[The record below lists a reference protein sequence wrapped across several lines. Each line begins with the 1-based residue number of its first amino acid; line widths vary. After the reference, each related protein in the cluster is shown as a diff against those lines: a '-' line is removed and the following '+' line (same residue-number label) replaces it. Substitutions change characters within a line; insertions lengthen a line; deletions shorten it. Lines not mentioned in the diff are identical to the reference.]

1 MPFTQAQEAAI
12 HADNREL
19 LVTAAAGSGKTR
31 VLIER
36 IFRMLKDDGLSMDRL
51 LIVTFTHAAAA
62 EMRERLQARIA
73 QEAAQD
79 SRMRRQAELLETAQI
94 STLHSF
100 CQKIVKEY
108 FQEAGI
114 DPLSTLGEETVCAA
128 LREQAKAEALDACY
142 AHAATGDFPA
152 SALTAKLE
160 EKQIERMMDALYPFL
175 MALPDPF
182 DWLGAQANQVYTED
196 ALQGGA
202 LAETLLADCGLL
214 AMGMGELMAACERLL
229 DQPLLHA
236 RYAASIKGDRQAV
249 DAVLAA
255 AAKGLMPLTA
265 QAAAFKL
272 EKLPTVRGLEGE
284 EAALRD
290 AYKGYRDQLKKQ
302 AASIATRIPGDGA
315 QAIARL
321 NAMQPALQGL
331 HMLIQE
337 MDAAYAASKRERN
350 LLDFHDLERM
360 ALQILRNPEIGA
372 EVALRYDGVF
382 VDEYQDISGVQEAIL
397 NAIKRDVSRETS
409 LPPQRYFYVGDVKQ
423 SIYRFRQ
430 ADPTLFMQK
439 ARDFADEETAPQ
451 RRISLNANFRS
462 REAVL
467 SGVNRVFERVMRAD
481 VTEIDYDAQARLVPG
496 TPSHGDVPVS
506 LHLFTQPIRAAD
518 RYKLQAYAI
527 AREIRRRVGAPQR
540 DRDGHATDP
549 LHYRDFAIL
558 APKMKSVSTVLERV
572 MQEMG
577 IPVYCEDR
585 ASALESEEIS
595 QAVNHLRLLDNIADD
610 LSLLAWLRS
619 PAGGFGEREL
629 AQVRLRKP
637 EGSYLEALRAAA
649 EGTDLLA
656 ALCKSALTTLAR
668 ERFLLMETP
677 LDAYLWGWL
686 SRSGLY
692 AFFGCQPNGKLRQA
706 NLRMLCD
713 KAGEHM
719 KRRGGDLHSFL
730 SSVESRTGIRD
741 SASPTVLS
749 PWEDVVRVMTIH
761 KSKGLEFPVVFVMG
775 LEETFGARRGGGAIA
790 HPRLGVALP
799 YVNEQARTTGETL
812 LKSAIQLRAQAEERA
827 ERARLL
833 YVAMTRAREEL
844 ILMGCD
850 ARLSPAD
857 AADGF
862 AARQG
867 DTAYAVYRAAC
878 MLDWVTGCLTQ
889 EDHYYDAAAAGED
902 APPANA
908 AASDLAREDA
918 SHASAPAAHPPHED
932 ASHASASDQPAEQI
946 SACESII
953 NNDQRKTISEA
964 ALSTQSTFNPQKT
977 GVWDVV
983 FHNDPE
989 EVKLAQR
996 HARGKGGLSA
1006 LAERRAR
1013 LAALAEDARMLAQR
1027 QGYALPLDAMELET
1041 PAADEPTPDA
1051 LASDMLPSDSLA
1063 MKTPAPDVLIPD
1075 TLPPD
1080 SLTTKTPAP
1089 DVLTPDT
1096 LPPDSLATDTP
1107 APDALTRNAQP
1118 PDALTPQA
1126 AATPHASAAAN
1137 KDPLAP
1143 PTVFDHHPYKVG
1155 ATALVRAHQ
1164 QALAASLGALLL
1176 ADDDSAALE
1185 SIEHKRLPLPMT
1197 RPRLMADLPA
1207 VPAFLRDAQ
1216 AQTGVRRG
1224 VATHKALSLLD
1235 YAPLR
1240 AVAADGSALHSAV
1253 AQQLAQMLARRL
1265 LTPEEAPLV
1274 EATVIARFLESR
1286 WGRAALAADVVYREW
1301 CFNLRMPEQGGVI
1314 VQGVIDL
1321 CFLLDGAWMLVDYK
1335 TDRVDSAQSLW
1346 TLYGE
1351 QMALYRRALAEAT
1364 PWPVREVTLFSL
1376 ALGEGSAQ
1384 AFDV

>member
-1 MPFTQAQEAAI
+1 
-12 HADNREL
+12 
-19 LVTAAAGSGKTR
+19 
-31 VLIER
+31 
-36 IFRMLKDDGLSMDRL
+36 
-51 LIVTFTHAAAA
+51 
-62 EMRERLQARIA
+62 
-73 QEAAQD
+73 
-79 SRMRRQAELLETAQI
+79 
-94 STLHSF
+94 
-100 CQKIVKEY
+100 
-108 FQEAGI
+108 
-114 DPLSTLGEETVCAA
+114 
-128 LREQAKAEALDACY
+128 
-142 AHAATGDFPA
+142 
-152 SALTAKLE
+152 
-160 EKQIERMMDALYPFL
+160 
-175 MALPDPF
+175 
-182 DWLGAQANQVYTED
+182 
-196 ALQGGA
+196 
-202 LAETLLADCGLL
+202 
-214 AMGMGELMAACERLL
+214 
-229 DQPLLHA
+229 
-236 RYAASIKGDRQAV
+236 
-249 DAVLAA
+249 
-255 AAKGLMPLTA
+255 
-265 QAAAFKL
+265 
-272 EKLPTVRGLEGE
+272 
-284 EAALRD
+284 
-290 AYKGYRDQLKKQ
+290 
-302 AASIATRIPGDGA
+302 
-315 QAIARL
+315 
-321 NAMQPALQGL
+321 
-331 HMLIQE
+331 
-337 MDAAYAASKRERN
+337 
-350 LLDFHDLERM
+350 
-360 ALQILRNPEIGA
+360 
-372 EVALRYDGVF
+372 
-382 VDEYQDISGVQEAIL
+382 
-397 NAIKRDVSRETS
+397 
-409 LPPQRYFYVGDVKQ
+409 
-423 SIYRFRQ
+423 
-430 ADPTLFMQK
+430 
-439 ARDFADEETAPQ
+439 
-451 RRISLNANFRS
+451 
-462 REAVL
+462 
-467 SGVNRVFERVMRAD
+467 
-481 VTEIDYDAQARLVPG
+481 
-496 TPSHGDVPVS
+496 
-506 LHLFTQPIRAAD
+506 
-518 RYKLQAYAI
+518 
-527 AREIRRRVGAPQR
+527 
-540 DRDGHATDP
+540 
-549 LHYRDFAIL
+549 
-558 APKMKSVSTVLERV
+558 
-572 MQEMG
+572 
-577 IPVYCEDR
+577 
-585 ASALESEEIS
+585 
-595 QAVNHLRLLDNIADD
+595 
-610 LSLLAWLRS
+610 
-619 PAGGFGEREL
+619 
-629 AQVRLRKP
+629 
-637 EGSYLEALRAAA
+637 
-649 EGTDLLA
+649 
-656 ALCKSALTTLAR
+656 
-668 ERFLLMETP
+668 
-677 LDAYLWGWL
+677 
-686 SRSGLY
+686 
-692 AFFGCQPNGKLRQA
+692 
-706 NLRMLCD
+706 
-713 KAGEHM
+713 
-719 KRRGGDLHSFL
+719 
-730 SSVESRTGIRD
+730 
-741 SASPTVLS
+741 
-749 PWEDVVRVMTIH
+749 
-761 KSKGLEFPVVFVMG
+761 
-775 LEETFGARRGGGAIA
+775 
-790 HPRLGVALP
+790 
-799 YVNEQARTTGETL
+799 
-812 LKSAIQLRAQAEERA
+812 
-827 ERARLL
+827 
-833 YVAMTRAREEL
+833 
-844 ILMGCD
+844 MGCD

-878 MLDWVTGCLTQ
+878 MLDWVTGCLTR

-1027 QGYALPLDAMELET
+1027 QGYALPPDAMALEI
-1041 PAADEPTPDA
+1041 PV
-1051 LASDMLPSDSLA
+1051 
-1063 MKTPAPDVLIPD
+1063 PDVLIPD

-1240 AVAADGSALHSAV
+1240 AVAGDGSALQSAV

-1265 LTPEEAPLV
+1265 LTPEEASLV

-1286 WGRAALAADVVYREW
+1286 WGRAALAADEVHREW

-1384 AFDV
+1384 AFDVSVEA